1 MMKQIPAS
9 HQDLI
14 DGPYVVALSTVM
26 PDGQPQTTPVWC
38 NRHEGFILV
47 NVMKGFRKEKV
58 SANKRWVNLKC
69 GEAPG
74 AAARIGP
81 RLGSAS
87 ACAGLC
93 VQRACPSS
101 TAVSQ
106 LHGMPRAVCRR
117 ATSRA
122 LACATCPRPRYWCA
136 IRRGRSFGIGAWPA
150 WR

>member
-87 ACAGLC
+87 ACAGRC
-93 VQRACPSS
+93 V
-101 TAVSQ
+101 
-106 LHGMPRAVCRR
+106 PRAWPR
-117 ATSRA
+117 ATACRVPAAGGPRA
-122 LACATCPRPRYWCA
+122 GHGRARPARAHATGAPSGA
-136 IRRGRSFGIGAWPA
+136 AARSGSGPGLPGA
-150 WR
+150 R

>member
-1 MMKQIPAS
+1 MTMMKQIPAS

-81 RLGSAS
+81 RLGSA
-87 ACAGLC
+87 AA
-93 VQRACPSS
+93 R
-101 TAVSQ
+101 VSQ

-150 WR
+150 